1 MGGLFKAT
9 RRERRHA
16 IPPPPPLGRPLFN
29 RLAVWSFILSL
40 YPIATPYVPIILG
53 FVARSQMKERPA
65 MGLRNEEVA
74 WQSPRSLLVSS
85 GRLCSSCGSYSCP
98 WERKGGRDHEGP
110 TPRKS
115 GFDIENRPLSGSTL
129 YSSGNAHCER
139 EWAMV
144 RRSVLSDHERGER
157 QVRGSEDPIHPVS
170 SKLWLGCGAQI
181 ALASE
186 ILSAR

>member
-85 GRLCSSCGSYSCP
+85 GRLCSSCGWYSCP
-98 WERKGGRDHEGP
+98 WERKGG
-110 TPRKS
+110 PRS
-115 GFDIENRPLSGSTL
+115 RRTD
-129 YSSGNAHCER
+129 SSEVGLRHR
-139 EWAMV
+139 EPA
-144 RRSVLSDHERGER
+144 SFGEHAVQLR
-157 QVRGSEDPIHPVS
+157 Q
-170 SKLWLGCGAQI
+170 C
-181 ALASE
+181 AL
-186 ILSAR
+186 